1 MCYKSYSK
9 KSCNFGQDLAA
20 EFMKKIFLILYLI
33 IWHASVVSAQETD
46 FLVTDIKPLLE
57 NQDAS
62 GLRKYITAA
71 ISLDLPNQKGV
82 YSQQQAEKL
91 MASFFTKLENPVF
104 ELLESGITTDTNAS
118 YLIGN
123 LTDSATVYRIY
134 ILAQGQKK
142 KIQSIHISLIP

>member
-9 KSCNFGQDLAA
+9 KSCNFGQDLAT
-20 EFMKKIFLILYLI
+20 EFMKKIFLIFGLL
-33 IWHASVVSAQETD
+33 IWHAGVVSAQEAD

-62 GLRKYITAA
+62 GLKKYITAA
-71 ISLDLPNQKGV
+71 ISLDLPDQKGV

-91 MASFFTKLENPVF
+91 LSRFFSKLKSPVF

-123 LTDSATVYRIY
+123 LKDTTAEYRIY
-134 ILAQGQKK
+134 ILAQVHKK
-142 KIQSIHISLIP
+142 QIQSIHISLIP